1 MKPLTTGAI
10 AALTL
15 VFSRTLEQTGERLR
29 ETVMQRF
36 EKAIELL
43 NSLSPETAEAIKRA
57 EQNPDLAI
65 EEPEDYGVS
74 MLVEKVEQEAKT
86 SPELRAAIE
95 ALAEEVEEAAK
106 SDAEVAAALDA
117 LTEL

>member
-15 VFSRTLEQTGERLR
+15 VFSRTLEQTGEILG
-29 ETVMQRF
+29 ETVMQQF
-36 EKAIELL
+36 EKAIKLL
-43 NSLSPETAEAIKRA
+43 DRLSPETAEAIKRA
-57 EQNPDLAI
+57 EQIPDLAI

-74 MLVEKVEQEAKT
+74 VLVEKVEQEANLD
-86 SPELRAAIE
+86 PELRAALE
-95 ALAEEVEEAAK
+95 ALAQEVEEAAK